1 MTLTISAVTGKLLP
15 VLFFFVFFC
24 IFFSPPGVLYVLA
37 KDSMTSLP
45 LLEYLRRHTCHRKY
59 DITVTSGSTY
69 DIIAVLQA
77 PCTGALGGGG
87 VDHPLRGKK
96 APAPYGVVPWGKGR
110 FLGG

>member
-1 MTLTISAVTGKLLP
+1 M
-15 VLFFFVFFC
+15 
-24 IFFSPPGVLYVLA
+24 LA

-87 VDHPLRGKK
+87 GLTTPLEVKRLLPPMG
-96 APAPYGVVPWGKGR
+96 W
-110 FLGG
+110 FLGVKVGF